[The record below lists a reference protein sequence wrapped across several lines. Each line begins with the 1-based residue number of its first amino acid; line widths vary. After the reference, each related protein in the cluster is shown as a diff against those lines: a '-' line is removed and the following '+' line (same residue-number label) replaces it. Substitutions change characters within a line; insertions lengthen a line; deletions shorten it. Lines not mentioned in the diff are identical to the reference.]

1 MNDEQNI
8 SASNASTDKPEAQPI
23 NDLQAAEI
31 NSNLLVENPVTQKP
45 GHKETIEPVQP
56 ETINPK
62 LQTEEMEVHH
72 HGHVHEKKKWKEY
85 FFQFLMLFL
94 AVTAGFFMENQR
106 EHYVERQRAKEFA
119 TSLYDEIVNDT
130 TRLKNIQEDFTN
142 NSFYLDTLF
151 DLINSPSLKN
161 MPGGELYFYAVRGLP
176 NRQFNPTDA
185 TLHQLINSGSLRYFR
200 NPDLI
205 KAISRY
211 DQSLKTSLRAEESSL
226 TIFNELRKTQTKIFN
241 LKVFQLMNNW
251 SLQNKNDSLL
261 KYKKKYLA
269 ILTYDPA
276 LLAEFSNWAIL
287 RRGNNMGGRVRSYRA
302 TLEIARELIK
312 ILKKEYHLK

>member
-1 MNDEQNI
+1 
-8 SASNASTDKPEAQPI
+8 
-23 NDLQAAEI
+23 
-31 NSNLLVENPVTQKP
+31 
-45 GHKETIEPVQP
+45 
-56 ETINPK
+56 
-62 LQTEEMEVHH
+62 MEVHH

-200 NPDLI
+200 NPELI

-211 DQSLKTSLRAEESSL
+211 DQSLRTSLRAEESSL

-261 KYKKKYLA
+261 KYKKKNLA

-287 RRGNNMGGRVRSYRA
+287 RRGNNMGGRVRSYRQ

>member
-1 MNDEQNI
+1 MSEDRNLEEQKEYDKQPDSEKTVEETLLSSEENKTVAEEVIPHSTPNLQPNNDN
-8 SASNASTDKPEAQPI
+8 
-23 NDLQAAEI
+23 
-31 NSNLLVENPVTQKP
+31 
-45 GHKETIEPVQP
+45 
-56 ETINPK
+56 
-62 LQTEEMEVHH
+62 MEVHH

-119 TSLYDEIVNDT
+119 TSLYDEIVSDT
-130 TRLKNIQEDFTN
+130 TRLKNIQEDFTK

-161 MPGGELYFYAVRGLP
+161 IPGGELYFYAVRGLP

-200 NPDLI
+200 NPELI
-205 KAISRY
+205 KSISMY
-211 DQSLKTSLRAEESSL
+211 DQSLRSSLRAEESSL

-241 LKVFQLMNNW
+241 LKIFYLMNNW
-251 SLQNKNDSLL
+251 SFQNQNDSLL
-261 KYKKKYLA
+261 KYKKKNLT
-269 ILTYDPA
+269 ILTYDPS

-287 RRGNNMGGRVRSYRA
+287 RRGNNMGGRVRSYKEN
-302 TLEIARELIK
+302 LEIARVLIK
-312 ILKKEYHLK
+312 ILKEEYRLK

>member
-8 SASNASTDKPEAQPI
+8 SASNASTDKPEALPI

-31 NSNLLVENPVTQKP
+31 NSNLLVENPVTQKQ

-142 NSFYLDTLF
+142 NSFYLDTL
-151 DLINSPSLKN
+151 LILSI
-161 MPGGELYFYAVRGLP
+161 
-176 NRQFNPTDA
+176 
-185 TLHQLINSGSLRYFR
+185 LHL
-200 NPDLI
+200 
-205 KAISRY
+205 
-211 DQSLKTSLRAEESSL
+211 
-226 TIFNELRKTQTKIFN
+226 
-241 LKVFQLMNNW
+241 
-251 SLQNKNDSLL
+251 
-261 KYKKKYLA
+261 
-269 ILTYDPA
+269 
-276 LLAEFSNWAIL
+276 
-287 RRGNNMGGRVRSYRA
+287 
-302 TLEIARELIK
+302 
-312 ILKKEYHLK
+312 